1 VWNALRK
8 RDKLGVRILLGVV
21 VGMLGL
27 GMLLYLVPGQFTTT
41 GPDADVVA
49 EVGGQPITIVQVR
62 QQLARIQQTGAIP
75 QALQSLYAQQVLSQL
90 VFDKAL
96 DFEAVRLGIRVTD
109 QERAD
114 RIRRLVPDAFNGNTF
129 VGRDAY
135 EKLTLERFG
144 LSMQEFEDTISR
156 SLIAEKFQQLATD
169 GINISPAEVEQEFR
183 RRNEKVKL
191 GYVVI
196 KPDELQAKIT
206 VSDADLASYFEKN
219 KARYTVPERRSVRYA
234 LLDGTLLRLRATVS
248 DAEIQASYNQNLARY
263 KTEDRAH
270 VAQILFKT
278 VGMTDS
284 QVQELQ
290 KKAEDVA
297 KKAKAGSDFAAL
309 AKQSSEDEGTKDK
322 GGDLGWIVR
331 GQTVPEFEAAA
342 FRLPKGSVSDVIKT
356 PYGLLVIKVLEQE
369 SARTQTLEEVRA
381 SILSTLQGEKAEQTA
396 EQQSQQ
402 LAEEIRRAGRP
413 SLDDLA
419 KKFNLIVGDPAPL
432 EAGQTIPEI
441 GAAPEI
447 ADTVFR
453 LRAGDVSAPI
463 RTDRGFVVIAAK
475 ETLPAHPGTLA
486 EVRERVM
493 ADYRAEQATVRA
505 KSTAEDLAR
514 RAKAANDLVGPAK
527 AVGLEAKTSDL
538 VARGSAI
545 ADVGS
550 ASQLGAAFTIPP
562 GQTADPVF
570 LGANW
575 VIFRVLDHQA
585 PNMADLP
592 KQRKDV
598 TDQMLQTRRQLAYDA
613 FRTSLEN
620 RLKSEGKLQ
629 YNSENMRRLT
639 SSSL

>member
-1 VWNALRK
+1 MWNALRK
-8 RDKLGVRILLGVV
+8 RDKLGVRILLGIV

-27 GMLLYLVPGQFTTT
+27 GMLLYLVPGQYTAA
-41 GPDADVVA
+41 GPTADVVA
-49 EVGGQPITIVQVR
+49 EVGGQPITILDVQ
-62 QQLARIQQTGAIP
+62 QQLARIQRTSAIP
-75 QALQSLYAQQVLSQL
+75 QALQALYAKQVLNQL

-96 DFEAVRLGIRVTD
+96 TFEAARLGIRVTD
-109 QERAD
+109 EERAD
-114 RIRRLVPDAFNGNTF
+114 RIRQLVPDAFSGNTF

-144 LSMQEFEDTISR
+144 LGMQEFEDTVSQ
-156 SLIAEKFQQLATD
+156 SLVAEKFQQLSTD
-169 GINISPAEVEQEFR
+169 GINVSPVEVEQEFR

-191 GYVVI
+191 SYVVI
-196 KPDELQAKIT
+196 KPDELQAKIN

-219 KARYTVPERRSVRYA
+219 KARYTVPERRSVRYG
-234 LLDGTLLRLRATVS
+234 LLDTTLLRLRTAVS
-248 DAEIQASYNQNLARY
+248 DAEIQTYYNQNLARY
-263 KTEDRAH
+263 KTEDRSH

-284 QVQELQ
+284 QIQEIR

-297 KKAKAGSDFAAL
+297 KKAKSGDFAAL
-309 AKQSSEDEGTKDK
+309 AKQSSEDENTKDK

-342 FRLPKGSVSDVIKT
+342 FKLPKGSVSDVITT
-356 PYGLLVIKVLEQE
+356 PYGLLIIKVLEQE
-369 SARTQTLEEVRA
+369 SARTQSLEEVRA
-381 SILSTLQGEKAEQTA
+381 SILTALQGEKADQTA

-402 LAEEIRRAGRP
+402 IAEEIRRAGRP

-419 KKFNLIVGDPAPL
+419 KKFNLIVGDPAPI
-432 EAGQTIPEI
+432 EAGQTVPDVGASPEL
-441 GAAPEI
+441 

-453 LRAGDVSAPI
+453 LRPGDVSAPI

-475 ETLPAHPGTLA
+475 ETLPTHPGTLA

-493 ADYRAEQATVRA
+493 TDYRAERATALA

-514 RAKAANDLVGPAK
+514 RAKAANDLAGPAK
-527 AVGLEAKTSDL
+527 ALGLEAKTSEL
-538 VARGSAI
+538 IARGTAI
-545 ADVGS
+545 ADVGT
-550 ASQLGAAFTIPP
+550 ASQLGAAFSLPA

-575 VIFRVLDHQA
+575 VIFRVLEHQA

-592 KQRKDV
+592 NQSKDI
-598 TDQMLQTRRQLAYDA
+598 TQQMLQTRRQMAYEA

-620 RLKSEGKLQ
+620 RLKNEGKLE
-629 YNSENMRRLT
+629 YNDANMRRLT
-639 SSSL
+639 NSAL

>member
-1 VWNALRK
+1 
-8 RDKLGVRILLGVV
+8 
-21 VGMLGL
+21 M
-27 GMLLYLVPGQFTTT
+27 
-41 GPDADVVA
+41 
-49 EVGGQPITIVQVR
+49 
-62 QQLARIQQTGAIP
+62 
-75 QALQSLYAQQVLSQL
+75 SQL

-169 GINISPAEVEQEFR
+169 GINVSPVEVEQEFR

-234 LLDGTLLRLRATVS
+234 LLDGTLLRLRATVT

-342 FRLPKGSVSDVIKT
+342 FVCPKEACRTSSRLP
-356 PYGLLVIKVLEQE
+356 
-369 SARTQTLEEVRA
+369 
-381 SILSTLQGEKAEQTA
+381 TA
-396 EQQSQQ
+396 C
-402 LAEEIRRAGRP
+402 
-413 SLDDLA
+413 
-419 KKFNLIVGDPAPL
+419 
-432 EAGQTIPEI
+432 
-441 GAAPEI
+441 
-447 ADTVFR
+447 
-453 LRAGDVSAPI
+453 
-463 RTDRGFVVIAAK
+463 
-475 ETLPAHPGTLA
+475 
-486 EVRERVM
+486 
-493 ADYRAEQATVRA
+493 
-505 KSTAEDLAR
+505 
-514 RAKAANDLVGPAK
+514 
-527 AVGLEAKTSDL
+527 
-538 VARGSAI
+538 
-545 ADVGS
+545 
-550 ASQLGAAFTIPP
+550 
-562 GQTADPVF
+562 
-570 LGANW
+570 W
-575 VIFRVLDHQA
+575 
-585 PNMADLP
+585 
-592 KQRKDV
+592 
-598 TDQMLQTRRQLAYDA
+598 
-613 FRTSLEN
+613 
-620 RLKSEGKLQ
+620 
-629 YNSENMRRLT
+629 
-639 SSSL
+639 

>member
-8 RDKLGVRILLGVV
+8 RDKLGVRI
-21 VGMLGL
+21 MLGAVVCML
-27 GMLLYLVPGQFTTT
+27 GMGMLLYLVPGQFTGT
-41 GPDADVVA
+41 GPTADVVA
-49 EVGGQPITIVQVR
+49 DVGGQQITIVDVR
-62 QQLARIQQTGAIP
+62 QQLARIQQSGAIP
-75 QALQSLYAQQVLSQL
+75 QGLQALYAQQVLNQL

-96 DFEAVRLGIRVTD
+96 TLEAARLGIRITD

-114 RIRRLVPDAFNGNTF
+114 RIRQLVPDAFVGNTF

-144 LSMQEFEDTISR
+144 LGMQEFEDTITQ

-169 GINISPAEVEQEFR
+169 GINVSPAEVEQEFR

-191 GYVVI
+191 SYVVV

-206 VSDADLASYFEKN
+206 VNDADLASYFEKN
-219 KARYTVPERRSVRYA
+219 KARYTVPEKRSVRYG
-234 LLDGTLLRLRATVS
+234 LLDATILRLRTAVS
-248 DAEIQASYNQNLARY
+248 DSEIQTYYNQNLAHY

-297 KKAKAGSDFAAL
+297 KKAKAGGDFAAI
-309 AKQSSEDEGTKDK
+309 AKQSSEDDATKDK

-356 PYGLLVIKVLEQE
+356 PYGLLVIKVLDQE
-369 SARTQTLEEVRA
+369 SARTQPLEEVRA
-381 SILSTLQGEKAEQTA
+381 SIVTTLQGDKAEQTA
-396 EQQSQQ
+396 DQQSQQ
-402 LAEEIRRAGRP
+402 LAEDIRRAGRP

-419 KKFNLIVGDPAPL
+419 KKYNLIVGDPAPL

-441 GAAPEI
+441 GNSPEI

-453 LRAGDVSAPI
+453 LRPGDISAPI
-463 RTDRGFVVIAAK
+463 RTDRGYAVIAAK
-475 ETLPAHPGTLA
+475 ESLPAHPGTLA
-486 EVRERVM
+486 EVRERVV
-493 ADYRAEQATVRA
+493 ADYRTEQATMRA
-505 KSTAEDLAR
+505 KSIAEDLAH
-514 RAKAANDLVGPAK
+514 RAMTAKDLVAPAK
-527 AVGLEAKTSDL
+527 ALGLEAKMTEL
-538 VARGSAI
+538 VARGSSI
-545 ADVGS
+545 TDVGS
-550 ASQLGAAFTIPP
+550 ASQIGAAFTLPV
-562 GQTADPVF
+562 GETADPVF

-575 VIFRVLDHQA
+575 VVFRVIEHQDA
-585 PNMADLP
+585 NPSDLP
-592 KQRKDV
+592 TQRKEI
-598 TDQMLQTRRQLAYDA
+598 TDQMLQARRQMAYDA

-629 YNSENMRRLT
+629 YNAENLKRLT
-639 SSSL
+639 SSNL